1 MSFYMVLLEKY
12 WYFSK
17 ISTLIPASKQIRLLR
32 YPRRLAG
39 LISPTPH
46 AIKMTDQKQKRNV
59 VSSLIFTFPD
69 DDSSK
74 PKVALFRRSDK
85 VRTYPHHLAPISGN
99 IDPTDKDPLTA
110 AWRELHEETTLTPA
124 NLTLWRIGKPFTFG
138 DPTLNREWTVHP
150 FAFKLKP
157 ASHGGQ
163 GEAAIRTDW
172 EHESWEWHAPASII
186 DDEAFG
192 GVPRLH
198 ETLRR
203 VFPECEMD
211 ERAGEA
217 LARGLKTLREDH
229 KSGAHE
235 LTSIA
240 LVTFR
245 DIIAQTH
252 EIDEKWWRT
261 VRLAAWHLIKN
272 GRESMGAATL
282 NALLSILVAL
292 DEILDHPAPPGTE
305 QEQKRERIL
314 STIDSHIANRKA
326 NTTRLK
332 DAFTSYIRSA
342 FLTVAP
348 DRDRITMLTLSASST
363 TRNIILDA
371 FASLDIPTLEL
382 RILESR
388 PLFEGA
394 TLASSIY
401 SRFESEF
408 RSRPDKRLDIKI
420 YTDAAAALAA
430 QDIDIVLLG
439 ADRICSSK
447 GVSNK
452 TGSLPVVLSAK
463 HVTPSA
469 KILVLS
475 QLEKVVGDD
484 GILEDKVEDN
494 DPEEVFS
501 VWRNEGV
508 EGTQVLEDSSA
519 RCGADRDNSATV
531 QVKNIYFE
539 WVPLTLVDA
548 FVSDEGV
555 LDETTIKNK
564 SQQLEKLACKYFDD
578 L

>member
-1 MSFYMVLLEKY
+1 
-12 WYFSK
+12 
-17 ISTLIPASKQIRLLR
+17 
-32 YPRRLAG
+32 
-39 LISPTPH
+39 
-46 AIKMTDQKQKRNV
+46 MTDQKQKRDV

-69 DDSSK
+69 GESSK

-85 VRTYPHHLAPISGN
+85 VRTYPHHLAPISGT
-99 IDPTDKDPLTA
+99 IDRTDKDPLAA

-124 NLTLWRIGKPFTFG
+124 NLTLWRVGKPFTFS
-138 DPTLNREWTVHP
+138 DSTVNREWTVHP

-157 ASHGGQ
+157 PSQGGQ
-163 GEAAIRTDW
+163 GETAIQTDW
-172 EHESWEWHAPASII
+172 EHESWEWHDPASIV

-203 VFPECEMD
+203 VFPECGMG

-217 LARGLKTLREDH
+217 LASGLKTLREDH

-240 LVTFR
+240 LMTFR
-245 DIIAQTH
+245 EVIAQTH
-252 EIDEKWWRT
+252 EIDERWWTT
-261 VRLAAWHLIKN
+261 VRMAAWHLIKN

-282 NALLSILVAL
+282 NALLSVLGAV
-292 DEILDHPAPPGTE
+292 DEILNHPTMGTE
-305 QEQKRERIL
+305 QEQKRDRIL
-314 STIDSHIANRKA
+314 STIDSHLANRKA
-326 NTTRLK
+326 NTARLK
-332 DAFTSYIRSA
+332 DAFTSYLQST
-342 FLTVAP
+342 FLTTEP
-348 DRDRITMLTLSASST
+348 KRDRITMLTLSASST
-363 TRNIILDA
+363 TRDSILDA
-371 FASLDIPTLEL
+371 FAALDIPTLEL

-394 TLASSIY
+394 TLASSLY
-401 SRFESEF
+401 SRFQSEF
-408 RSRPDKRLDIKI
+408 RSRPGKRLDIKI

-430 QDIDIVLLG
+430 QNIDIVLLG
-439 ADRICSSK
+439 ADRICLSK

-469 KILVLS
+469 KIFVLS
-475 QLEKVVGDD
+475 GLEKVVGDD

-494 DPEEVFS
+494 DPEEVLS
-501 VWRNEGV
+501 AWRNEMV
-508 EGTQVLEDSSA
+508 EGTQVLEDSSTSSKT
-519 RCGADRDNSATV
+519 GRDSSATV

-555 LDETTIKNK
+555 LDETAIGNK
-564 SQQLEKLACKYFDD
+564 SQQLGKLARKYFDD

>member
-1 MSFYMVLLEKY
+1 MAQQSQ
-12 WYFSK
+12 
-17 ISTLIPASKQIRLLR
+17 TT
-32 YPRRLAG
+32 G
-39 LISPTPH
+39 
-46 AIKMTDQKQKRNV
+46 QKQKRAV

-69 DDSSK
+69 GESSK

-99 IDPTDKDPLTA
+99 IDPTDKNPLTA
-110 AWRELHEETTLTPA
+110 AWRELHEETTLTSA
-124 NLTLWRIGKPFTFG
+124 NLTLWRVGKPFTFS
-138 DPTLNREWTVHP
+138 DATVNREWTVHP

-157 ASHGGQ
+157 ASQGGQ
-163 GEAAIRTDW
+163 GEEAIRTDW
-172 EHESWEWHAPASII
+172 EHESWEWHDPDSVV

-192 GVPRLH
+192 GVPRLR

-217 LARGLKTLREDH
+217 LASGLKRLREDH

-235 LTSIA
+235 LTTIA
-240 LVTFR
+240 LTAFR
-245 DIIAQTH
+245 EVLAQMQDS
-252 EIDEKWWRT
+252 IDKTWWWR
-261 VRLAAWHLIKN
+261 VRMAGWHLVKN

-282 NALLSILVAL
+282 NALLSVLVAL
-292 DEILDHPAPPGTE
+292 DEILNHPTTDNKE
-305 QEQKRERIL
+305 KRDPIL
-314 STIDSHIANRKA
+314 SAIDSHLANRQA
-326 NTTRLK
+326 NTARPK
-332 DAFTSYIRSA
+332 DAFTSYIQST
-342 FLTVAP
+342 FLTNDPKP
-348 DRDRITMLTLSASST
+348 DKITMLTLSASST
-363 TRNIILDA
+363 TRDSILHA
-371 FASLDIPTLEL
+371 FASADIPTLEL

-401 SRFESEF
+401 SRFHSEF
-408 RSRPDKRLDIKI
+408 PSPNKKLDIRI

-430 QDIDIVLLG
+430 QNVDIVLLG
-439 ADRICSSK
+439 ADRICATK

-463 HVTPSA
+463 HVAPNA

-475 QLEKVVGDD
+475 ELEKVIGAD

-501 VWRNEGV
+501 AWRNERVDGA
-508 EGTQVLEDSSA
+508 QVLEDSLTSSKT
-519 RCGADRDNSATV
+519 DRDNSATI

-555 LDETTIKNK
+555 LDQTSINNK
-564 SQQLEKLACKYFDD
+564 SQQLGKLASKYFHD

>member
-1 MSFYMVLLEKY
+1 
-12 WYFSK
+12 
-17 ISTLIPASKQIRLLR
+17 
-32 YPRRLAG
+32 
-39 LISPTPH
+39 
-46 AIKMTDQKQKRNV
+46 MTDQKQKRNV

-69 DDSSK
+69 DDTSK

-99 IDPTDKDPLTA
+99 IGSTDKDPLTA
-110 AWRELHEETTLTPA
+110 AWRELHEETTLTPR
-124 NLTLWRIGKPFTFG
+124 NLTLWRIGKPFTFS
-138 DPTLNREWTVHP
+138 DSTLNREWTVHP

-157 ASHGGQ
+157 ASQGGQ
-163 GEAAIRTDW
+163 GESAIHTDW
-172 EHESWEWHAPASII
+172 EHESWEWHDPASIV

-211 ERAGEA
+211 ERAAEA
-217 LARGLKTLREDH
+217 LARGLERLQQDH

-235 LTSIA
+235 LTGIA
-240 LVTFR
+240 LAIFR
-245 DIIAQTH
+245 DVIAQTH
-252 EIDEKWWRT
+252 EIDEGFWRMA
-261 VRLAAWHLIKN
+261 RMAAWHLVKN

-282 NALLSILVAL
+282 NALLSILVEL
-292 DEILDHPAPPGTE
+292 DEILNQSTGTE
-305 QEQKRERIL
+305 QEQKRDRIL
-314 STIDSHIANRKA
+314 STIDAYIANRKA
-326 NTTRLK
+326 NTTRVK
-332 DAFTSYIRSA
+332 ETFTSYIQTT
-342 FLTVAP
+342 FLTTEP
-348 DRDRITMLTLSASST
+348 KRDRITILTLSASST

-371 FASLDIPTLEL
+371 FAALDIPTLEL

-401 SRFESEF
+401 SRFQSQF
-408 RSRPDKRLDIKI
+408 GSTDKKLDIKI

-430 QDIDIVLLG
+430 QNIDIVLLG

-452 TGSLPVVLSAK
+452 TGSLPLMLSAK
-463 HVTPSA
+463 HVAPSA
-469 KILVLS
+469 KVLVLS
-475 QLEKVVGDD
+475 QLEKVVGED

-501 VWRNEGV
+501 AWRNERV
-508 EGTQVLEDSSA
+508 EGTQVLEDSLPSSKIETN
-519 RCGADRDNSATV
+519 NSATV

-555 LDETTIKNK
+555 LNETTIKNK
-564 SQQLEKLACKYFDD
+564 SQQLEKLGSKYFDD

>member
-1 MSFYMVLLEKY
+1 
-12 WYFSK
+12 
-17 ISTLIPASKQIRLLR
+17 
-32 YPRRLAG
+32 
-39 LISPTPH
+39 
-46 AIKMTDQKQKRNV
+46 MTDQKQKRAV
-59 VSSLIFTFPD
+59 VSSLIFSFPD
-69 DDSSK
+69 DESSK

-85 VRTYPHHLAPISGN
+85 VRTYPHHLAPISGS

-124 NLTLWRIGKPFTFG
+124 NLTLWRVGKPFTFS
-138 DPTLNREWTVHP
+138 DSTVNREWTVHP
-150 FAFKLKP
+150 FGFKLKP
-157 ASHGGQ
+157 PSQGGQ
-163 GEAAIRTDW
+163 GEAAIQTDW
-172 EHESWEWHAPASII
+172 EHESWEWHDPASIV

-203 VFPECEMD
+203 VFPECEMS

-217 LARGLKTLREDH
+217 LASGLKTLREDH

-240 LVTFR
+240 LTVFR
-245 DIIAQTH
+245 EVVSQTH
-252 EIDEKWWRT
+252 EIDERWWRT
-261 VRLAAWHLIKN
+261 VRMAAWHLIKN

-282 NALLSILVAL
+282 NALLSVLVAL
-292 DEILDHPAPPGTE
+292 DGILNDTTTGPE
-305 QEQKRERIL
+305 QNQKRDRIL
-314 STIDSHIANRKA
+314 SAIDSHIANRKT

-332 DAFTSYIRSA
+332 DVFTSYIQST
-342 FLTVAP
+342 FLTTEP
-348 DRDRITMLTLSASST
+348 KRDRITVLTLSASST
-363 TRNIILDA
+363 TRNSILDA
-371 FASLDIPTLEL
+371 FAALDISTLEL

-401 SRFESEF
+401 SRFQSEF
-408 RSRPDKRLDIKI
+408 RSRPEKRLDIKI

-430 QDIDIVLLG
+430 QNIDVVVLG

-475 QLEKVVGDD
+475 ELEKVVGDD

-494 DPEEVFS
+494 DPDEVYS
-501 VWRNEGV
+501 AWRNESV
-508 EGTQVLEDSSA
+508 EGTQVLEDGSTTSK
-519 RCGADRDNSATV
+519 ADRDNSATV
-531 QVKNIYFE
+531 LVKNIYFE

-555 LDETTIKNK
+555 LDETSIGIK
-564 SQQLEKLACKYFDD
+564 SQQLGKLASKYFDD

>member
-1 MSFYMVLLEKY
+1 M
-12 WYFSK
+12 
-17 ISTLIPASKQIRLLR
+17 
-32 YPRRLAG
+32 
-39 LISPTPH
+39 
-46 AIKMTDQKQKRNV
+46 
-59 VSSLIFTFPD
+59 
-69 DDSSK
+69 
-74 PKVALFRRSDK
+74 
-85 VRTYPHHLAPISGN
+85 
-99 IDPTDKDPLTA
+99 
-110 AWRELHEETTLTPA
+110 TPA
-124 NLTLWRIGKPFTFG
+124 NLALWRVGKPFTFS
-138 DPTLNREWTVHP
+138 DSTVNREWTVHP
-150 FAFKLKP
+150 FAFTLKP
-157 ASHGGQ
+157 ASQGGQ

-172 EHESWEWHAPASII
+172 EHEGWEWHDPDSVV

-217 LARGLKTLREDH
+217 LASGLKRLREDH

-240 LVTFR
+240 LATFR
-245 DIIAQTH
+245 EVLAQMH
-252 EIDEKWWRT
+252 GEIDETWWWR
-261 VRLAAWHLIKN
+261 VRMAAWHLVKN

-282 NALLSILVAL
+282 NALLSVLVAL
-292 DEILDHPAPPGTE
+292 EEILNQTTDHKE
-305 QEQKRERIL
+305 KRDRIL
-314 STIDSHIANRKA
+314 SAIDSHLANRQA
-326 NTTRLK
+326 NTARLK
-332 DAFTSYIRSA
+332 DAFTSYIQST
-342 FLTVAP
+342 FLATDP
-348 DRDRITMLTLSASST
+348 KRDRDRITILTLSASST
-363 TRNIILDA
+363 TRDSILSV
-371 FASLDIPTLEL
+371 FASANIHTLEL

-401 SRFESEF
+401 SRFQSEF
-408 RSRPDKRLDIKI
+408 RSPDKKLDIRI

-439 ADRICSSK
+439 ADRICASK

-463 HVTPSA
+463 HVAPSA
-469 KILVLS
+469 KILALS
-475 QLEKVVGDD
+475 ELEKVVGND

-501 VWRNEGV
+501 AWRNERV
-508 EGTQVLEDSSA
+508 EGAQVLEDSSTSSKT
-519 RCGADRDNSATV
+519 DRDNLATI

-555 LDETTIKNK
+555 LDQTSIKHK
-564 SQQLEKLACKYFDD
+564 SQQLGELASKYFKD

>member
-1 MSFYMVLLEKY
+1 MAQQS
-12 WYFSK
+12 
-17 ISTLIPASKQIRLLR
+17 Q
-32 YPRRLAG
+32 
-39 LISPTPH
+39 PTG
-46 AIKMTDQKQKRNV
+46 QKQKRAV

-69 DDSSK
+69 GESSK

-110 AWRELHEETTLTPA
+110 AWRELHEETTLTSA
-124 NLTLWRIGKPFTFG
+124 NLALWRVGKPFTFS
-138 DPTLNREWTVHP
+138 DSTVNREWTVHP

-157 ASHGGQ
+157 ASQGGQ

-172 EHESWEWHAPASII
+172 EHEGWEWHDPDSVV
-186 DDEAFG
+186 DDESFG

-203 VFPECEMD
+203 VFPECEMG

-217 LARGLKTLREDH
+217 LASGLKRLREDH

-240 LVTFR
+240 LATFR
-245 DIIAQTH
+245 EVLAQMRD
-252 EIDEKWWRT
+252 EIDERWWWR
-261 VRLAAWHLIKN
+261 VRMAAWNLVKN

-282 NALLSILVAL
+282 NALLSVLVAVE
-292 DEILDHPAPPGTE
+292 EIMNQTTTGTE
-305 QEQKRERIL
+305 QQQKRDRIL
-314 STIDSHIANRKA
+314 SAIDWHLANRQA
-326 NTTRLK
+326 NTARLK
-332 DAFTSYIRSA
+332 DAFTSYIQST
-342 FLTVAP
+342 FLATDP
-348 DRDRITMLTLSASST
+348 KQDKITMLTLSASST
-363 TRNIILDA
+363 TRDSILSA
-371 FASLDIPTLEL
+371 FASADIHTLEL

-401 SRFESEF
+401 SRFKSEF
-408 RSRPDKRLDIKI
+408 HSPDKKLDIKI

-430 QDIDIVLLG
+430 QNIDIVLLG
-439 ADRICSSK
+439 ADRICASK

-463 HVTPSA
+463 HVAPSA

-475 QLEKVVGDD
+475 ELEKVVGDD

-501 VWRNEGV
+501 AWRKETV
-508 EGTQVLEDSSA
+508 EGTQVLEDSSTSSKT
-519 RCGADRDNSATV
+519 DRDNSATI

-555 LDETTIKNK
+555 LDQTSIKHK
-564 SQQLEKLACKYFDD
+564 SQQLGELASKYFGD